1 MSKPDEFAIEAYETY
16 GIRDLA
22 RVHAEPSAFNGF
34 VKVRRYRITVE
45 RVSTDDEER
54 AAVQRLWEECDN
66 YHHWQPLRD
75 AAARLGFE
83 LVGSPGSKRRDRP

>member
-1 MSKPDEFAIEAYETY
+1 MSDDEFVIEAYGTY

-22 RVHAEPSAFNGF
+22 RHHAEPSAFNGD

-66 YHHWQPLRD
+66 HHHWGPLQA
-75 AAARLGFE
+75 AAARLGVE
-83 LVGSPGSKRRDRP
+83 LVGRPGAKRKAKR